1 MAVFESDAHLYN
13 VLQSVFDRLAA
24 HPRQIESFTHSN
36 LVIRMTFTEPDAEV
50 LLDGRQPPLEV
61 FYGPR
66 PGKANMEFSM
76 PADLLHQI
84 WLGRESTSQAFFSG
98 RIKTK
103 GNFLKAVQF
112 LDLFREAERVYP
124 AVAAEHGLEG

>member
-1 MAVFESDAHLYN
+1 MAVFASEAQLYT
-13 VLQSVFDRLAA
+13 VLQSVFERLAG
-24 HPRQIESFTHSN
+24 HSRQVEAFSRSN
-36 LVIRMTFTEPDAEV
+36 LVIRMTFTDPQAEV
-50 LLDGRQPPLEV
+50 LLDGRQPPFEV

-84 WLGRESTSQAFFSG
+84 WLGEESTSQAFFSG

-103 GNFLKAVQF
+103 GNFLKAMQF

-124 AVAAEHGLEG
+124 AVAAEHNLLA